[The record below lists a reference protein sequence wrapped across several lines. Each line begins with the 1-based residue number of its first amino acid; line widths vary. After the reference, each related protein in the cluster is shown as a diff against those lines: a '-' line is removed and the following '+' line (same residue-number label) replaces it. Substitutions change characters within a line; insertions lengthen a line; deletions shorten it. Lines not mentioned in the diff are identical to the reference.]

1 MQFNGYAAG
10 DRENRGAHESF
21 AQRRRK
27 EADKWSKIWFRFL
40 CEFHGRSVDS
50 TWGFSVDHV
59 IAFLRSRVEWGDPA
73 KKRLLMVEGLIH
85 FQKQRPP
92 EGRADLSFVRRKLK
106 ERAGVEAAGRRVSG
120 SGAAVATAASTGAS
134 SKGSG
139 SVGEVE
145 GSGKA
150 RTVSGEAVDGSAS
163 SGGRTVGRG
172 LEGVVGKINPR
183 EPELIQ
189 ELRRKLRLAGRA
201 YNTEV
206 AYVKWVRRFMKSRGV
221 VNREQCLQVDR
232 KDVEAFL
239 TDLVVDGNV
248 ASSTQSQAFYGVQY
262 FFNSVLDKEIG
273 DVEALLSNKPKLR
286 PTVMSTNEV
295 RLVLGKLKGRYAVIA
310 QLLYGAGLRI
320 SEALRL
326 RVKDLDFDQ
335 KQITVFCS
343 KGNKS
348 RLVPM
353 PVNLVAGLQALL
365 VDRRVLHDQDV
376 AEGIAS
382 VWLPDALER
391 KFAGARGEF
400 RWQFLFCSNRHSKD
414 PRSGRRHRH
423 HLHRDSFSA
432 VLRKTVNAAGVL
444 KYVTSHTFRH
454 SFATHLL
461 QAGTD
466 IRTVQELL
474 GHSDVS
480 TTMIYTHVLFDPDR
494 PVKSPLDL
502 LMAE

>member
-1 MQFNGYAAG
+1 MQFNNYATGGDGGRAG
-10 DRENRGAHESF
+10 SGSF
-21 AQRRRK
+21 AQQRRS
-27 EADKWSKIWFRFL
+27 EADKWAKIWFRVL
-40 CEFHGRSVDS
+40 CQFHGRAVDG
-50 TWGFSVDHV
+50 TWRFTQDQV
-59 IAFLRSRVEWGDPA
+59 IAFLRSRVERGDPA
-73 KKRLLMVEGLIH
+73 KKRVWMVEGLIH
-85 FQKQRPP
+85 FQKDRPK
-92 EGRADLSFVRRKLK
+92 EERTDLSFLRRKLK
-106 ERAGVEAAGRRVSG
+106 ERADLEATGRCGTPTLSELPSKGQR
-120 SGAAVATAASTGAS
+120 TGAS
-134 SKGSG
+134 SAVSLGAGESQAG
-139 SVGEVE
+139 SVCH
-145 GSGKA
+145 
-150 RTVSGEAVDGSAS
+150 D
-163 SGGRTVGRG
+163 
-172 LEGVVGKINPR
+172 VVGKINPR
-183 EPELIQ
+183 KPELIQ
-189 ELRRKLRLAGRA
+189 ELRRKLRLTGRA

-221 VNREQCLQVDR
+221 ANREQCLQVDR

-248 ASSTQSQAFYGVQY
+248 ASSTQNQAFYGIQY

-273 DVEALLSNKPKLR
+273 NVEALLSNKPKLR
-286 PTVMSTNEV
+286 PTVMSKNEV
-295 RLVLGKLKGRYAVIA
+295 RLVLGKLAGRYAVIA

-335 KQITVFCS
+335 RQITVFCG
-343 KGNKS
+343 KGMKS

-353 PVNLVAGLQALL
+353 PENLVAGLQALL
-365 VDRRVLHDQDV
+365 VDRRVLHDLDV
-376 AEGIAS
+376 SDGIAS

-391 KFAGARGEF
+391 KFASARGEF
-400 RWQFLFCSNRHSKD
+400 RWQFLFCSNRHSQD

-423 HLHRDSFSA
+423 HLHRDSFA
-432 VLRKTVNAAGVL
+432 AALRKAVNAAGLL

-502 LMAE
+502 LMAG